1 MSNNLQQIIT
11 EMQILIGSK
20 TRFIAVDTSKYL
32 DEEYL
37 KQILKLMKFNETDT
51 IYEVYPQIVQIS
63 DTIISNIYIVIYQK
77 LNKLKIPYFKY
88 SFKY

>member
-1 MSNNLQQIIT
+1 MSNNLQQIII

-20 TRFIAVDTSKYL
+20 TRLIAEQVDTSKYL

-37 KQILKLMKFNETDT
+37 KEILKLMKFNETST

-63 DTIISNIYIVIYQK
+63 DTIISNIYS
-77 LNKLKIPYFKY
+77 NIPKA
-88 SFKY
+88 K